1 MNENKNINDSLH
13 EEAISCP
20 KEQEAPRQSVQTS
33 EEDKD
38 VFKNVMFATVA
49 LEFGLGLQRG
59 IFNNFVVEAV
69 GINPAQLGFV
79 QGVKEIPGLLTAPF
93 AMLSRFFSENIYAG
107 LCIIIAAVGL
117 LLHIAVSGFPM
128 LILATLVISFGFHLF
143 YPVQSSMV
151 VKSCRPSER
160 ASRMGQINSAAAA
173 SSLVALAF
181 VLLLSRLSGNTD
193 YDLIHLV
200 AGVSALIGGV
210 IVLRRRT
217 GATGKPSTVL
227 DFGVNYMSYYV
238 LTFLGGAR
246 RHINGTFAGYLL
258 VQTYMTPVST
268 MVLLSAISSLVA
280 IFTHPFIGRLIDT
293 WGEQKSLVFN
303 YAVVLVLFCSYAFV
317 NNPLLLYF
325 IYILDTGLVGFDV
338 AITTHLGKIA
348 PREVL
353 SAEYA
358 MGSTINHISGI
369 AVPMLGGL
377 LWDYA
382 GSKAVFLCGAAIA
395 LVSMLYSRNIDEKE
409 RIALRRTES

>member
-1 MNENKNINDSLH
+1 MNKQKTNRGLDEKASCDLKK
-13 EEAISCP
+13 EEISE
-20 KEQEAPRQSVQTS
+20 KGAQMSR
-33 EEDKD
+33 EDKD
-38 VFKNVMFATVA
+38 VFRNVMFATAA

-59 IFNNFVVEAV
+59 IFNNFVVEVV
-69 GINPAQLGFV
+69 GINPAELGFV
-79 QGVKEIPGLLTAPF
+79 QGVREIPGLLTAPF
-93 AMLSRFFSENIYAG
+93 AMLARFFSENVYAG

-117 LLHIAVSGFPM
+117 LLHTAVAGFPM
-128 LILATLVISFGFHLF
+128 LILATLVLSFGFHLF

-160 ASRMGQINSAAAA
+160 ASRMGLINSVAAA

-181 VLLLSRLSGNTD
+181 VLLISRPLGNAD
-193 YDLIHLV
+193 YDLIHLI
-200 AGVSALIGGV
+200 AGVSALAGGV
-210 IVLRRRT
+210 MVLRRKT
-217 GATGKPSTVL
+217 GATEKPTTVL
-227 DFGVNYMSYYV
+227 DFNVKYASYYV

-246 RHINGTFAGYLL
+246 RHVNATFAGYLL

-280 IFTHPFIGRLIDT
+280 IFTRPLIGRLIDR
-293 WGEQKSLVFN
+293 WGEQKSLVLN
-303 YAVVLVLFCSYAFV
+303 YSVVIILFSSYAFV
-317 NNPLLLYF
+317 NDPLLLYF
-325 IYILDTGLVGFDV
+325 IYVLDTGLVGFDV

-377 LWDYA
+377 LWDHV
-382 GSKAVFLCGAAIA
+382 GSRAVFLCGAAIA
-395 LVSMLYSRNIDEKE
+395 LVSMLYSRKLDEKE
-409 RIALRRTES
+409 RIALGRTES

>member
-1 MNENKNINDSLH
+1 
-13 EEAISCP
+13 
-20 KEQEAPRQSVQTS
+20 
-33 EEDKD
+33 
-38 VFKNVMFATVA
+38 
-49 LEFGLGLQRG
+49 
-59 IFNNFVVEAV
+59 
-69 GINPAQLGFV
+69 
-79 QGVKEIPGLLTAPF
+79 
-93 AMLSRFFSENIYAG
+93 MLSRFFSENIYAG

-227 DFGVNYMSYYV
+227 DFSVNYMSYYV

-280 IFTHPFIGRLIDT
+280 IFTRPFIGRLIDT

-409 RIALRRTES
+409 RIALRRTESVNGQ

>member
-227 DFGVNYMSYYV
+227 DFSVNYMSYYV